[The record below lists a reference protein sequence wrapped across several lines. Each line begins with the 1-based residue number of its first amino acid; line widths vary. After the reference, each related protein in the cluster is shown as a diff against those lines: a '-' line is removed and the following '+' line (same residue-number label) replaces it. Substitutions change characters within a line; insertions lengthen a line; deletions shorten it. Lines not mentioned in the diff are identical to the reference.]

1 MATTENKPR
10 MRKKIEKQFHI
21 FFFQIYFKLIIE
33 Q

>member
-10 MRKKIEKQFHI
+10 MRKKIEKQIDI
-21 FFFQIYFKLIIE
+21 FCFQIYFKLIIE

>member
-10 MRKKIEKQFHI
+10 IRKKIEKQFDI
-21 FFFQIYFKLIIE
+21 FCFQIYFKLIIE